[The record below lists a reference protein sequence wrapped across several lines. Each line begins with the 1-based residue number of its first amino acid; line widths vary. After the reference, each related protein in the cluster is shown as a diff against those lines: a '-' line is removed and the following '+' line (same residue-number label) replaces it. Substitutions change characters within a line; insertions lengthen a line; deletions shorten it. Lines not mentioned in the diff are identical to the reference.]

1 MLAERYFSLRAHLY
15 EREEAQTIAFKLQ
28 ELETIWFC
36 SQKNAKR
43 ILKELEANGR
53 LTYIPGQGRGKPS
66 TLHFPKPFQKE
77 VEDFVT
83 ACVEKDELDEAAH
96 LLRLPIPKSWI
107 AKASYEIRKM
117 FSYREQSSPKDILH
131 AFISRSLTTLD
142 PLEVSIT
149 FESHLIEQLGDPLLH
164 YDAEKDEVLPHIA
177 HHVETDDSSSV
188 WTFHLR
194 KGVRFHNDEELTSE
208 DVRYT
213 LNRAMKTAASTSWLT
228 AGIGNIE
235 CPSRYKVIIHLEK
248 PNPFFPRYMA
258 ASNLCILP
266 SGTPF
271 NEYEWIGTG
280 PFYLKERTENK
291 LVLAA
296 FDGYF
301 KERPLLDEVQF
312 YNVSREAASIIHFT
326 VEDGEDTD
334 PAEKHEIETGFRFLT
349 FNFHKVNIVQDPHFR
364 EAVYHLLDMKKMAD
378 AFGWRSFG
386 DGEPGHGSLLA
397 ESLGWDQYV
406 EASSF
411 VPDRSVHL
419 EKNSGEIPGLLK
431 KAGYQGETLK
441 LFHLEFPSAVKEAE
455 WLKQR
460 GAAYGIDFELH
471 PFNFTNFYEE
481 DMGSDVDLIFMGE
494 VSSLDPHLSF
504 LGAFYN
510 KSLFFRRFFPTW
522 GLQWIDDRLE
532 VFKRLDTPEGR
543 EDVMGQIEAYIRKHH
558 LLIFQYHPV
567 KVRTFHPMIQDVR
580 FQSFGHFD
588 FSKIWIPR

>member
-1 MLAERYFSLRAHLY
+1 MLDERYFSLRAHLY
-15 EREEAQTIAFKLQ
+15 DREENQTIAFKLQ
-28 ELETIWFC
+28 ELETIWYC

-43 ILKELEANGR
+43 ILKELVANGK
-53 LTYIPGQGRGKPS
+53 LTYIPGKGRGKPS
-66 TLHFPKPFQKE
+66 TLLFPKPFQKE
-77 VEDFVT
+77 VEDVVT
-83 ACVEKDELDEAAH
+83 ACVEQDELDEAAH

-107 AKASYEIRKM
+107 AKASYDIRKM
-117 FSYREQSSPKDILH
+117 FSYREQSSPKDVLH
-131 AFISRSLTTLD
+131 AFMARSLTTLD

-149 FESHLIEQLGDPLLH
+149 FEAHLIEQLGDPLLK
-164 YDAEKDEVLPHIA
+164 YDADKDEVLPHIA
-177 HHVETDDSSSV
+177 HHVEVDDSSRT

-208 DVRYT
+208 DVRST
-213 LNRAMKTAASTSWLT
+213 LARAMNTEASTSWLT
-228 AGIGNIE
+228 EGIGSIE
-235 CPSRYKVIIHLEK
+235 CPGRYKVIIHLDE

-271 NEYEWIGTG
+271 DEHEWIGTG

-312 YNVSREAASIIHFT
+312 FKVSQEAASIIHFT
-326 VEDGEDTD
+326 VADGEDVN
-334 PAEKHEIETGFRFLT
+334 PAQKHEVETGFRFLT
-349 FNFHKVNIVQDPHFR
+349 FNFHKNNIVQDPHFR
-364 EAVYHLLDMKKMAD
+364 EAIYHLLDIEKMAD
-378 AFGWRSFG
+378 TFRWRAFGDPHEFP
-386 DGEPGHGSLLA
+386 DDH
-397 ESLGWDQYV
+397 QYV

-411 VPDRSVHL
+411 VPKRSVHL
-419 EKNSGEIPGLLK
+419 EKKSTMIPELLK
-431 KAGYQGETLK
+431 KSGYDGEALK
-441 LFHLEFPSAVKEAE
+441 LFHLEFPNAVKEAE
-455 WLKQR
+455 WLETR
-460 GAAYGIDFELH
+460 GAEYGIHFERH
-471 PFNFTNFYEE
+471 PFNFSNFYAE
-481 DMGSDVDLIFMGE
+481 DMGKDVDLIFMGE

-510 KSLFFRRFFPTW
+510 KNLFFRRFFPPW
-522 GLQWIDDRLE
+522 GLQWIHDKLDVL
-532 VFKRLDTPEGR
+532 KRQETYEGR
-543 EDVMGQIEAYIRKHH
+543 ERVMDEIETYIRKQH
-558 LLIFQYHPV
+558 LLIFQYHPI

>member
-1 MLAERYFSLRAHLY
+1 MLDERYFSLRAHLY

-28 ELETIWFC
+28 ELEAIWYC

-43 ILKELEANGR
+43 ILKELEANGK
-53 LTYIPGQGRGKPS
+53 LTYIPGKGRGKRS
-66 TLHFPKPFQKE
+66 TLLFPKPFQKE

-83 ACVEKDELDEAAH
+83 ACVERDELDEAAH

-107 AKASYEIRKM
+107 AKASYDIRKM
-117 FSYREQSSPKDILH
+117 FSYREQSSPKDVLH
-131 AFISRSLTTLD
+131 AFIARSLTTLD

-149 FESHLIEQLGDPLLH
+149 FEAHMIEQLGDPLLK
-164 YDAEKDEVLPHIA
+164 YDAEKDEVRPHIA
-177 HHVETDDSSSV
+177 HHVEVDDSSRT

-208 DVRYT
+208 DVQST
-213 LNRAMKTAASTSWLT
+213 LWRAMNTEASTSWLT
-228 AGIGNIE
+228 EGIRSID
-235 CPSRYKVIIHLEK
+235 CPSRYKVIIHLDK

-266 SGTPF
+266 SGIPF
-271 NEYEWIGTG
+271 DEQEWIGTG

-312 YNVSREAASIIHFT
+312 FKVSQEAASIINFT
-326 VEDGEDTD
+326 VADGDD
-334 PAEKHEIETGFRFLT
+334 VNPAQKHEIETGFRFLT
-349 FNFHKVNIVQDPHFR
+349 FNFHKKNIVQDPYFR
-364 EAVYHLLDMKKMAD
+364 EAVYHLLDIERVAD
-378 AFGWRSFG
+378 SFGWRAFG
-386 DGEPGHGSLLA
+386 DAP
-397 ESLGWDQYV
+397 ESPSDHQYV

-411 VPDRSVHL
+411 VPKRSTHL
-419 EKNSGEIPGLLK
+419 EKKSAWIPELLK
-431 KAGYQGETLK
+431 KSGYAGEPLK

-455 WLKQR
+455 WLEER
-460 GAAYGIDFELH
+460 GAEYGIHFERH
-471 PFNFTNFYEE
+471 PFNFSNFYTE
-481 DMGSDVDLIFMGE
+481 DMGRDVDLIFMGE

-510 KSLFFRRFFPTW
+510 KNLFFRRFFPEW
-522 GLQWIDDRLE
+522 GLQWIHDKLE
-532 VFKRLDTPEGR
+532 DFKRQESYEGR
-543 EDVMGQIEAYIRKHH
+543 ERVMDEIETYIREQH

>member
-1 MLAERYFSLRAHLY
+1 MLDERYFSLRAHLY
-15 EREEAQTIAFKLQ
+15 EREEDQTISFKLQ
-28 ELETIWFC
+28 ELETIWYC

-43 ILKELEANGR
+43 ILKEMEAHGK
-53 LTYIPGQGRGKPS
+53 LTYIPGKGRGKPS
-66 TLHFPKPFQKE
+66 TLLFPQTFQKE

-83 ACVEKDELDEAAH
+83 ACVERDELDEAAH

-107 AKASYEIRKM
+107 AKASYDIRKM
-117 FSYREQSSPKDILH
+117 FSYREQSSPKDVLH
-131 AFISRSLTTLD
+131 AFMARSLTTLD

-149 FESHLIEQLGDPLLH
+149 FEAHMIEQLGDPLLK
-164 YDAEKDEVLPHIA
+164 YDAERDEVLPHIA
-177 HHVETDDSSSV
+177 HHVEVDESSRT

-208 DVRYT
+208 DVRFT
-213 LNRAMKTAASTSWLT
+213 LSRTRNKETSTSWLT
-228 AGIGNIE
+228 DGIRGID

-266 SGTPF
+266 SATPF

-291 LVLAA
+291 LVLSA

-312 YNVSREAASIIHFT
+312 FKVSQEAASIINFT
-326 VEDGEDTD
+326 VADGEEAN
-334 PAEKHEIETGFRFLT
+334 PAQKHEVETGFRFLT
-349 FNFHKVNIVQDPHFR
+349 FNFHKNNIVQDPHFR
-364 EAVYHLLDMKKMAD
+364 EVIYHLLDIERMAND
-378 AFGWRSFG
+378 FDWRSFI
-386 DGEPGHGSLLA
+386 DPAERPGEN
-397 ESLGWDQYV
+397 QYV
-406 EASSF
+406 EASSYA
-411 VPDRSVHL
+411 PSRSIHL
-419 EKNSGEIPGLLK
+419 EKKSAMIPELLK
-431 KAGYQGETLK
+431 KSGYAGEPLK
-441 LFHLEFPSAVKEAE
+441 LYHLEFPSAVKEAE
-455 WLKQR
+455 WLEER
-460 GAAYGIDFELH
+460 GAAYGIHFERH
-471 PFNFTNFYEE
+471 PFNFSNFYTEE
-481 DMGSDVDLIFMGE
+481 MDNDVDLIFMGE

-510 KSLFFRRFFPTW
+510 KNLFFQRFFPDW
-522 GLQWIDDRLE
+522 GLQWIHDKLE
-532 VFKRLDTPEGR
+532 VFKRQDTSDER
-543 EDVMGQIEAYIRKHH
+543 ERVMAEIETYIRQQQ

>member
-1 MLAERYFSLRAHLY
+1 MLDERYFSLRAPLY

-28 ELETIWFC
+28 ELEAIWYC

-43 ILKELEANGR
+43 ILKELEANGK
-53 LTYIPGQGRGKPS
+53 LTYIPGKGRGKRS
-66 TLHFPKPFQKE
+66 TLVFPKPFQKE

-83 ACVEKDELDEAAH
+83 ACVERDELDEAAH

-107 AKASYEIRKM
+107 AKASYDIRKM
-117 FSYREQSSPKDILH
+117 FSYREQSSPKDVLH
-131 AFISRSLTTLD
+131 AFMARSVTTLD

-149 FESHLIEQLGDPLLH
+149 FEAHLIEQLGDPLLK

-177 HHVETDDSSSV
+177 HHVEADDSSKT

-208 DVRYT
+208 DVQFT
-213 LNRAMKTAASTSWLT
+213 LSRAMNTEASTSWLT
-228 AGIGNIE
+228 GGIRSID
-235 CPSRYKVIIHLEK
+235 CPSRYKVIIHLDE

-258 ASNLCILP
+258 ASNLCTLP

-271 NEYEWIGTG
+271 DEHEWIGTG

-312 YNVSREAASIIHFT
+312 FKVSQEAASIINFT
-326 VEDGEDTD
+326 VADGEDVN
-334 PAEKHEIETGFRFLT
+334 PAEKHEVETGFRFLT
-349 FNFHKVNIVQDPHFR
+349 FNFHKDNIVQNPYFR
-364 EAVYHLLDMKKMAD
+364 EAVYHLLDIGRMAD
-378 AFGWRSFG
+378 AFGWHAFG
-386 DGEPGHGSLLA
+386 DPTEPPGEN
-397 ESLGWDQYV
+397 QYV

-411 VPDRSVHL
+411 APKRSTHL
-419 EKNSGEIPGLLK
+419 EKKSALIPELLK
-431 KAGYQGETLK
+431 KSGYAGESLK
-441 LFHLEFPSAVKEAE
+441 LYHLEFPSAVKEAE
-455 WLKQR
+455 WLEER
-460 GAAYGIDFELH
+460 GAEYGIHFERH
-471 PFNFTNFYEE
+471 PFNFSNFYAE
-481 DMGSDVDLIFMGE
+481 DMGEDVDLIFMGE

-510 KSLFFRRFFPTW
+510 KNLFFRRFFPDW
-522 GLQWIDDRLE
+522 GLQWIHDKLE
-532 VFKRLDTPEGR
+532 DFKRQKTYEGR
-543 EDVMGQIEAYIRKHH
+543 ERVMDEIETYIRKQY